1 MRYRYKAWDP
11 RLLDALRQF
20 KDLLDL
26 FNHLL
31 LKTGGDV
38 DRALDFMRHLQEQG
52 YLPEDVDLEKF
63 RDKLEEEGFIQLL
76 PEGTLLTA
84 KGERRIRRDSLEAIF
99 GALGRGGEG
108 EHPTPHD
115 GSGGPDTLPE
125 KRPFEFGDSLQEI
138 DFTSSIQNALR
149 RGSWDMQLTEQDL
162 EVRDTEHSTACATVL
177 MLDVSHSMVLY
188 GEDRITPAKQV
199 ALALA
204 EMIMTSYRKD
214 SLDVVLF
221 GDEALPVKVKDLV
234 YVGAGPFHT
243 NTQEGLRYARRIL
256 EGRRQPNKQ
265 IFMITDGKPTVVR
278 LDNHRLYRNVMGPD
292 VVIETKT
299 LDEARMCRRRKIP
312 ITTFMLATDPDL
324 QAFVRKMTEVNRGR
338 AYMASLDRLGGFVFM
353 DFIANRRKRVR

>member
-1 MRYRYKAWDP
+1 MRYIYKAWDP
-11 RLLDALRQF
+11 RLLEALRRF

-31 LKTGGDV
+31 LKTDGDV
-38 DRALDFMRHLQEQG
+38 DAALDFMRHLREQG
-52 YLPEDVDLEKF
+52 YLPPDVDLDKF
-63 RDKLEEEGFIQLL
+63 RDELEREGYIQRV
-76 PEGTLLTA
+76 PEGTRLTA
-84 KGERRIRRDSLEAIF
+84 KGERRIRRDNLEAIF
-99 GALGRGGEG
+99 GGLKRGGEG

-115 GSGGPDTLPE
+115 GPGGPDTLPE
-125 KRPFEFGDSLQEI
+125 RRPFEFGDALQDI
-138 DFTSSIQNALR
+138 DFPSSIQNALR

-177 MLDVSHSMVLY
+177 LVDVSHSMVLY

-204 EMIMTSYRKD
+204 EMIMTRFRKD

-221 GDEALPVKVKDLV
+221 GDEAMPIRVKDIL
-234 YVGAGPFHT
+234 YIGAGPFHT

-256 EGRRQPNKQ
+256 EGKRQPNKQ

-292 VVIETKT
+292 VIIETKT
-299 LDEARMCRRRKIP
+299 LDEARMCRRRRIP
-312 ITTFMLATDPDL
+312 ITTFMLARDPGL
-324 QAFVRKMTEVNRGR
+324 QTFVRKITEVNRGR
-338 AYMASLDRLGGFVFM
+338 AYLASLDRLGGFVFM